1 MCFVFGIQGG
11 REREGI
17 RGKMGE
23 GETVKKGRF
32 VLWKRGRGEEKSEC
46 KESFFRR
53 MLAKKETLRIWR
65 HALKSR
71 SRYGILNETS

>member
-1 MCFVFGIQGG
+1 
-11 REREGI
+11 
-17 RGKMGE
+17 MGE

-53 MLAKKETLRIWR
+53 MLAKRKPGG
-65 HALKSR
+65 
-71 SRYGILNETS
+71 YGGMP